1 MPGTLIRLVA
11 PDGAPFEAY
20 VRAPRAGFGP
30 GILVLG
36 GAAGLDAA
44 TRDWCDRYADEGY
57 AVIAPD
63 LARHFGAGSLSE
75 KDRRAATA
83 DVYVAK
89 SALAPY
95 LEAGAKTGALGIA
108 GGAAIAWRVA
118 LHGAVEAAAIYGLG
132 EIGEE
137 YRSAASMACPLA
149 LHLAGDAAGGPAR
162 EFLEREQAAQPQ
174 LRIHAYPKN
183 DAGFAEPRGLRFDEH
198 AAGLAHSRSLGVFRP
213 VLGPF
218 YDFARLFHEH
228 VAHEFVHRDP
238 DATMATMVD
247 APYVNHVPTLT
258 GGVGHDLLKRFYT
271 YHFIPKVPRERE
283 SVVLSE
289 TVGADTVVIEHVSIY
304 DHTQEMDYFLPGIA
318 PTGKRIMIPTV
329 VIAKFR
335 GDKLYH
341 EHIYWD
347 QASVLVQLGLLD
359 PAGLP
364 VAGAEEARK
373 MLDQTLPANEL
384 MEKWKTS
391 EGQPIAGK
399 PIEGTGGAIDR

>member
-1 MPGTLIRLVA
+1 VIGLVA
-11 PDGAPFEAY
+11 VDGTPFDAY
-20 VRAPRAGFGP
+20 VQAPRSGFGP
-30 GILVLG
+30 GMLVLG
-36 GAAGLDAA
+36 GAGGLDAS
-44 TRDWCDRYADEGY
+44 TRAWCDRYAEEGY

-63 LARHFGAGSLSE
+63 LARHFRGGSLGSDE
-75 KDRRAATA
+75 RRAATA
-83 DVYVAK
+83 DAYVAK
-89 SALAPY
+89 SRLGPY

-108 GGAAIAWRVA
+108 GGAAIAWRAA
-118 LHGAVEAAAIYGLG
+118 LHGAVDAAAIYGHA
-132 EIGEE
+132 EIGDEL
-137 YRSAASMACPLA
+137 RDAARLACPFA
-149 LHLAGDAAGGPAR
+149 LHLTGSEAAGAAADV
-162 EFLEREQAAQPQ
+162 LERACAAQPR
-174 LRIHAYPKN
+174 LRIHTYPKN
-183 DAGFAEPRGLRFDEH
+183 VTGFAEPDDPHFDRH
-198 AAGLAHSRSLGVFRP
+198 AADLAHSRSLGIFRP

-228 VAHEFVHRDP
+228 VTHEFVDHDP

-289 TVGADTVVIEHVSIY
+289 TVGPDTVVIEHVSIY
-304 DHTQEMDYFLPGIA
+304 DHTEEMDYFLPGIP
-318 PTGKRIMIPTV
+318 PTGKRLMVPTV
-329 VIAKFR
+329 VIAKFK

-364 VAGAEEARK
+364 VAGADEARK
-373 MLDQTLPANEL
+373 MLDQTRPANEL

-391 EGQPIAGK
+391 EGK
-399 PIEGTGGAIDR
+399 PI